1 MVAKYTPTTTAVS
14 AKPSRLT
21 HRVVAVEERSLM
33 AMMT

>member
-14 AKPSRLT
+14 AKPSRPI
-21 HRVVAVEERSLM
+21 HRVVAAEERSLM